1 MYFQKLAYILGYDY
15 SHYSVGSVSI
25 SSRKTFH
32 FCADVSSAAIL
43 SEYLRESSSGAGGRA
58 SPLGIQRLHNLTTH
72 PEPGLHDQTPS
83 TLYTLYSTP
92 QTGSLLSK
100 HSLPSLTA
108 LFLPPMPFTLPEVPY
123 LLIFR

>member
-1 MYFQKLAYILGYDY
+1 MYFPKLAYILGYDY

-32 FCADVSSAAIL
+32 FCVDVSSAAIL

-72 PEPGLHDQTPS
+72 PEPGPSRPNPIHLVYFILRSSNWVTSVQTFPA
-83 TLYTLYSTP
+83 
-92 QTGSLLSK
+92 LSYC
-100 HSLPSLTA
+100 HVFASYAIHLA
-108 LFLPPMPFTLPEVPY
+108 
-123 LLIFR
+123 